1 MILLLCSA
9 SLFVGTAHPDRSF
22 AGETAIISSV
32 LTSQVDSTN
41 SLRPSADGQIVPY
54 QTEQNINETERPG
67 LKEYID
73 ASEEIS
79 LFGIDLRIG
88 RRKAEKEIQGLLV
101 VATAAGGN
109 AIVAAYDLIIGVDGS
124 RVTNF
129 LDFYD
134 CMRDVQPGENRLSKH
149 PAQWTPRADAGTH
162 NNLLAATA
170 IMGALT

>member
-41 SLRPSADGQIVPY
+41 SLPPSANSQIVRK
-54 QTEQNINETERPG
+54 QIEQNISETERPG

-79 LFGIDLRIG
+79 LFGIDLRIE

-101 VATAAGGN
+101 VTTAAGGN

-134 CMRDVQPGENRLSKH
+134 CMRDVQPGEIVYLNILRNGRRVQMPVRITTSLPPPQS
-149 PAQWTPRADAGTH
+149 WVR
-162 NNLLAATA
+162 
-170 IMGALT
+170 